1 MAQYLRSLYR
11 FRSQVVMDQRAFTML
26 YASEQLDYG
35 TYISDYPTTHEIG
48 LGVSERVSD
57 KTSEWPSTYF
67 PIIGSSKPRCG
78 AAGVS
83 SLTGRMKWEGRDWF

>member
-48 LGVSERVSD
+48 LGVSERASERMD
-57 KTSEWPSTYF
+57 KRVAQYLLPDYRLFKTTVRRGGGIVLDGTNE
-67 PIIGSSKPRCG
+67 
-78 AAGVS
+78 V
-83 SLTGRMKWEGRDWF
+83 GRT